1 MIFRKAFQIVVLIIM
16 SFFTVISL
24 SAQAEIG
31 DTGTTLEDADFKDR
45 DAVHTAIKNFFIG
58 DHTGSV
64 EHKKLSMHE
73 KGAYRYVTR
82 DGKYGDGV
90 FSFDQGDSDQSYTEE
105 LLDVE
110 IYGNMA
116 LVKCRLNRINA
127 SKPSYKLFTLHKF
140 GEDWRI
146 TTITWGYGITY

>member
-1 MIFRKAFQIVVLIIM
+1 MNFRKACQLLVLIIM
-16 SFFTVISL
+16 SSFTVSSL

-31 DTGTTLEDADFKDR
+31 STGTTLVDADFDDR
-45 DAVHTAIKNFFIG
+45 AAVHTAIKNFFIG

-64 EHKKLSMHE
+64 KHKKLSMHE

-90 FSFDQGDSDQSYTEE
+90 FSFKEGDSDQTYTEE

-116 LVKCRLNRINA
+116 LVKCRLNRDNA
-127 SKPSYKLFTLHKF
+127 PLPSYKLFTLHKF
-140 GEDWRI
+140 EVGWRI